1 MLLQREPVEMGN
13 VLNMRRQPA
22 NSVLIVFRNVL
33 DPPLNELFQ

>member
-1 MLLQREPVEMGN
+1 MGN
-13 VLNMRRQPA
+13 VLNMRRRPA